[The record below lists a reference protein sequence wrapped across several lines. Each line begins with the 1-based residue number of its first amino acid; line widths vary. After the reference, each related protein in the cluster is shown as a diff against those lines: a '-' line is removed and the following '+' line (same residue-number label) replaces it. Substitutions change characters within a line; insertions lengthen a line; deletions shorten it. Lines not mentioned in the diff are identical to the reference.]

1 MAAPSTH
8 TCGSL
13 KGPCRV
19 STVSRPNSAASA
31 TCRPGNI
38 FPRRSS
44 ICLPSLGQ
52 PTPSLPN
59 SCRSGGFMPSTCLPP
74 PSLGSTCVPPPCIL
88 PSARP
93 LQCFPRGPEEG
104 ILNCNEKETMEF
116 LNNRLGNY
124 LERVRCLEQENAE
137 LEAKIR
143 EWYEHENAYVCTD
156 FKPFYCTI
164 DELQQQICC
173 TKADNAKLC
182 LDIDNLKMASDDYC
196 TKYDYELS
204 LRQRDECDSSGLR
217 KVLDNLT
224 LCRAD
229 LEAQLESLTEEM
241 MCLKKNHEE
250 ESSALRSQ
258 LGDRINVEVDA
269 APSCN
274 LNKVLDEMRCQYEAD
289 LEKNRR
295 EVEDWYCAQMEELN
309 KEVIS
314 SGEQLQCCQ
323 TEIIETRR
331 CVQTLEIE
339 LQAQQSMKS
348 ALETTLQETESR
360 YCTQLAQLQC
370 LISNVEAQ
378 LTEIRSDIERQNCD
392 YKALL
397 DEKARLDCEIAAYR
411 NMLEG
416 EDCKIP
422 NRPCDPEGSTTVR
435 STVCR
440 QVCKPEPICVPICPP
455 DCKPPGPMVGP
466 KLTPSCANPSGPV
479 FATCGPPPCAPP
491 PCGPRGPCGPRS
503 PVCPQP
509 CGPCPPGPRINT
521 KICRM

>member
-1 MAAPSTH
+1 MAATTSTR

-13 KGPCRV
+13 RGPCRV
-19 STVSRPNSAASA
+19 TANCHPNSAASVN
-31 TCRPGNI
+31 CRPGPCLP
-38 FPRRSS
+38 PRRSS
-44 ICLPSLGQ
+44 VCLPPPGHTASSLH
-52 PTPSLPN
+52 N
-59 SCRSGGFMPSTCLPP
+59 SCRSGGHMSSTRM
-74 PSLGSTCVPPPCIL
+74 GSSCVPPPCI
-88 PSARP
+88 PPPARP
-93 LQCFPRGPEEG
+93 LNCYPVGHNEG

-116 LNNRLGNY
+116 LNSRLGNY
-124 LERVRCLEQENAE
+124 LERVRCLEQENAD
-137 LEAKIR
+137 LECKIR
-143 EWYEHENAYVCTD
+143 DWYECENAYVCTD
-156 FKPFYCTI
+156 FKPFYCNI

-173 TKADNAKLC
+173 TKADNARLC

-204 LRQRDECDSSGLR
+204 LRQRDEADINGLR
-217 KVLDNLT
+217 RVLDDLT

-250 ESSALRSQ
+250 ESCALRSQ

-295 EVEDWYCAQMEELN
+295 EVEDWYCTQMEELN
-309 KEVIS
+309 REVLS

-331 CVQTLEIE
+331 CVQALEID
-339 LQAQQSMKS
+339 LQAQQSMKG
-348 ALETTLQETESR
+348 ALEGTLQETESR
-360 YCTQLAQLQC
+360 YCTQLSQLQC

-378 LTEIRSDIERQNCD
+378 LAEIRCDIERQNCE
-392 YKALL
+392 YKTLL
-397 DEKARLDCEIAAYR
+397 DEKARLDCEIATYR

-416 EDCKIP
+416 EDCKLP
-422 NRPCDPEGSTTVR
+422 NRPCDPECTTAIR
-435 STVCR
+435 SSVCR
-440 QVCKPEPICVPICPP
+440 PVCVPEPVCAPVCPPTCKPCVPVVEPNLAPSCVNP
-455 DCKPPGPMVGP
+455 CGP
-466 KLTPSCANPSGPV
+466 KFVS
-479 FATCGPPPCAPP
+479 CGPPPCGPP
-491 PCGPRGPCGPRS
+491 PCGPRGPM
-503 PVCPQP
+503 CPPP
-509 CGPCPPGPRINT
+509 CGPCPPGPPGPRINT

>member
-1 MAAPSTH
+1 MAATTSTR

-13 KGPCRV
+13 RGPCRV
-19 STVSRPNSAASA
+19 TANCHPNSAASVN
-31 TCRPGNI
+31 CRPGPCLP
-38 FPRRSS
+38 PRRSS
-44 ICLPSLGQ
+44 VCLPPPGHTASSLH
-52 PTPSLPN
+52 N
-59 SCRSGGFMPSTCLPP
+59 SCRSGGHMPSSRLPP
-74 PSLGSTCVPPPCIL
+74 PSLGSTCVPPPCI
-88 PSARP
+88 PPPARP
-93 LQCFPRGPEEG
+93 LNCYPVGHNEG

-116 LNNRLGNY
+116 LNSRLGNY
-124 LERVRCLEQENAE
+124 LERVRCLEQENAD
-137 LEAKIR
+137 LECKIR
-143 EWYEHENAYVCTD
+143 EWYECENAYVCTD
-156 FKPFYCTI
+156 FKPFYCNI

-173 TKADNAKLC
+173 TKADNARLC

-204 LRQRDECDSSGLR
+204 LRQRDEADINGLR
-217 KVLDNLT
+217 RVLDDLT

-250 ESSALRSQ
+250 ESCALRSQ

-295 EVEDWYCAQMEELN
+295 EVEDWYCTQMEELN
-309 KEVIS
+309 REVLS

-331 CVQTLEIE
+331 CVQALEID
-339 LQAQQSMKS
+339 LQAQQSMKG
-348 ALETTLQETESR
+348 ALEGTLQETESR
-360 YCTQLAQLQC
+360 YCTQLSQLQC

-378 LTEIRSDIERQNCD
+378 LAEIRCDIERQNCE

-416 EDCKIP
+416 EDCKLP
-422 NRPCDPEGSTTVR
+422 NRPCDPECTTAIR
-435 STVCR
+435 SSVCR
-440 QVCKPEPICVPICPP
+440 PVCVPEPVCAPVCPPTCKPCVPVVEPNLAPSCVNP
-455 DCKPPGPMVGP
+455 CGP
-466 KLTPSCANPSGPV
+466 KFVS
-479 FATCGPPPCAPP
+479 CGPPPCGPP
-491 PCGPRGPCGPRS
+491 PCGPRGPM
-503 PVCPQP
+503 CPPP
-509 CGPCPPGPRINT
+509 CGPCPPGPPGPRINT